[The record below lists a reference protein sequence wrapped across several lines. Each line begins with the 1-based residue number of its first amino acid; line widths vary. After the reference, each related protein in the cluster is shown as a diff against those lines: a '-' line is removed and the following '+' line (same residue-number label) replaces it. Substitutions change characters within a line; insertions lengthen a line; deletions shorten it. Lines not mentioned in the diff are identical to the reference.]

1 MAAIKAA
8 KHWGLGREDVIVTVA
23 TDGSELYNSE
33 REKVMRRDFPEGF
46 DDTEADTVLGTHLN
60 DINTEHILDMD
71 AANRDRVFNLGYFT
85 WVEQQGIS
93 IDDFERRR
101 SQDWWNELRPLIEK
115 WDNRISEFNE
125 ATGAK
130 HL

>member
-1 MAAIKAA
+1 
-8 KHWGLGREDVIVTVA
+8 
-23 TDGSELYNSE
+23 
-33 REKVMRRDFPEGF
+33 MRRDFPGGF
-46 DDTEADTVLGTHLN
+46 DDIEADIVLGTHLS
-60 DINTEHILDMD
+60 DVSGQHILEMD

-101 SQDWWNELRPLIEK
+101 NQDWWAGLRPLIEK
-115 WDNRISEFNE
+115 WDDRISEFNE

-130 HL
+130 HRW